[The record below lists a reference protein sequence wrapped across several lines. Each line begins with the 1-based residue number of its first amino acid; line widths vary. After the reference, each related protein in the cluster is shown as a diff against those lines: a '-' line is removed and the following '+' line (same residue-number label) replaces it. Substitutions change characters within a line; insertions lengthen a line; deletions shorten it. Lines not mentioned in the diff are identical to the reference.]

1 MQERIDSKAKV
12 SRHAFDSLRELSEY
26 LDRTPR
32 TWPDAHSADA
42 RGSFGPSERWDL
54 SLGYAGALDMAA
66 NGWLEGAQRAQRE
79 LRAFTPAN
87 PAPAMVTDF
96 YGHMPHVPRYCA
108 GAPDCMIR
116 HANPPRFGEGKV
128 LTLYVPVNA
137 NMATDA
143 RHMANYGLGV
153 AQYVNQLEAEGTRCE
168 VWAMVA
174 NDMAQNWQ
182 AAWSFKVKSADQPL
196 DLAVMSFAIGHP
208 AVARRLVWGLKE
220 RSAVPR
226 TSSYGNARRAKLSDL
241 IDPAHGAVILNGMRD
256 ASRTATT
263 PESALAAISKEIE
276 TAIEL
281 QWENVT

>member
-1 MQERIDSKAKV
+1 MQERIDIKAKV
-12 SRHAFDSLRELSEY
+12 SRRAFDSMREFSQWIGT
-26 LDRTPR
+26 TPR
-32 TWPDAHSADA
+32 VWPEDASVSERA
-42 RGSFGPSERWDL
+42 SERWDL

-79 LRAFTPAN
+79 LRTFTPAN

-128 LTLYVPVNA
+128 LTLYVPLSA
-137 NMATDA
+137 NCYTDA

-168 VWAMVA
+168 VWAVFSSYRLGA
-174 NDMAQNWQ
+174 DWRATE
-182 AAWSFKVKSADQPL
+182 SFKVKSAEQPL

-208 AVARRLVWGLKE
+208 AAFRRLSFAANE
-220 RSAVPR
+220 RLPRAAYKSNYGQAV
-226 TSSYGNARRAKLSDL
+226 RAKISDL
-241 IDPAHGAVILNGMRD
+241 IDPAHGAVILNGMITAED
-256 ASRTATT
+256 TATT
-263 PESALAAISKEIE
+263 PGRALEAIGKEIE

-281 QWENVT
+281 QWRASQ